1 MECYTKSEEM
11 NILPQFSTRYQQP
24 SHWLNSNDTTEALE
38 SNNRVSG
45 DAAMCVNDQISPDRA
60 NT

>member
-24 SHWLNSNDTTEALE
+24 YHWLNPSSTTEAPGI
-38 SNNRVSG
+38 NNRVSR
-45 DAAMCVNDQISPDRA
+45 DAAMCVNDQTSLDRA
-60 NT
+60 IE